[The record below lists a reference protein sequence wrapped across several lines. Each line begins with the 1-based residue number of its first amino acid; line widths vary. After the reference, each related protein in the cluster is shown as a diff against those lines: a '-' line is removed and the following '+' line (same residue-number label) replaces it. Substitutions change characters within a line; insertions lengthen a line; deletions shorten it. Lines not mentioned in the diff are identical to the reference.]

1 MKFIKIIYALSIQF
15 VLLSI
20 YSCSATNS
28 SYQKPDLD
36 VPKTHR
42 AEITS
47 SDTTTI
53 AKWNWKK
60 IFTDKILTSHIE
72 KALENNLD
80 MKKAVQNIL
89 IANSYLK
96 QSNAAFYPSLNL
108 NAGAGALRP
117 SLNSFQGQGLSS
129 ATTFEQYLVQANTS
143 WEIDV
148 WGKISSAK
156 KAAFANYLQ
165 TVSAQ
170 QAVKASLISNVATN
184 YYLLLSLDKQKSI
197 IDSTIINREKSVETL
212 KALKLAGNVT
222 EVAVKQNE
230 ATLFLAQA
238 LKLDIENQQKIL
250 ENTISILLGQ
260 EPSPILRSTL
270 DEQKLPEEILAG
282 IPIQL
287 LSNRPDVL
295 AAENGLIN
303 AFELNNVAK
312 SSLYPSLKI
321 DASLALNSMNFTNLF
336 SANSIFLNLLG
347 SLTQPIF
354 NNRALKTQV
363 EISQSKKEIA
373 LLNYKQTILNAYKE
387 VSDAMY
393 TYDTQTK
400 KLSIQ
405 EKENNALRLA
415 TEYSEDLLNQG
426 MINYLEVLR
435 AKDNLLN
442 NQIDLTKTQYN
453 KLKSTVDLYRALGG
467 GWQE

>member
-36 VPKTHR
+36 IPQTHR

-117 SLNSFQGQGLSS
+117 SLNSFQGQALSS
-129 ATTFEQYLVQANTS
+129 AKTFEQYLVQANTS

-387 VSDAMY
+387 VSDAIY

-415 TEYSEDLLNQG
+415 TDYSEDLLNQG